1 MRARRKS
8 HNQHAGIHIT
18 KTGHGERP
26 VIPIHIRAPFRLTQR
41 GAIFPQTRAT
51 CAGNNLFIQNGE
63 IGSGGTAGTYGLLE
77 LGWHGRPH
85 DGSVSGD
92 KPARVALRIRS
103 AFPEQRNPV
112 SSSYD
117 GEKKRKKRFS
127 LASSGLLTALIL
139 AVVLGILGAV
149 WVAHLHGRLHKL
161 STAEIPPDNAV
172 LPRPGGQDVIEV
184 HRISPASGVTPQ
196 FVGLTV
202 MPGVGMGILQLSLDL
217 PGRDTHDLL
226 VGTPIT
232 SMGPM
237 LQPKT
242 GALQASL
249 KYSPISLKV
258 FPLTGDSKGQEILG
272 TQPAQDARDE
282 MTPGGAGASG
292 DFSATPAPGPDG
304 SVPPPSGIQTKVT
317 ATISDRGYDLS
328 IAAKNVSDQAKSVVL
343 SWTPQFAVPEKGLS
357 SLHITPPETAEN
369 AERATEI
376 SLDTPN
382 FHRTWQSLKYSYLSS
397 GPELR
402 LRNLADAYTLRLMAL
417 TPSIR
422 NFRVDVPQDGNAVSV
437 TFSTEG
443 PDGAKTVIG
452 PGETLQWHVKIQVA
466 PNNSYSP
473 TSN

>member
-1 MRARRKS
+1 M
-8 HNQHAGIHIT
+8 
-18 KTGHGERP
+18 
-26 VIPIHIRAPFRLTQR
+26 
-41 GAIFPQTRAT
+41 
-51 CAGNNLFIQNGE
+51 
-63 IGSGGTAGTYGLLE
+63 
-77 LGWHGRPH
+77 
-85 DGSVSGD
+85 
-92 KPARVALRIRS
+92 
-103 AFPEQRNPV
+103 
-112 SSSYD
+112 SSSYG
-117 GEKKRKKRFS
+117 GERKRKKRFS

-139 AVVLGILGAV
+139 AVVLGVLGIV
-149 WVAHLHGRLHKL
+149 WVAHLHGKLHKL
-161 STAEIPPDNAV
+161 STVEVPADNAV

-217 PGRDTHDLL
+217 PGRDPQDLL

-237 LQPKT
+237 LQPNT
-242 GALQASL
+242 GAPKASL

-258 FPLTGDSKGQEILG
+258 FPLAGDSEGQEILG
-272 TQPAQDARDE
+272 TQPAQDARND

-292 DFSATPAPGPDG
+292 DFAAAPAPGPDG
-304 SVPPPSGIQTKVT
+304 IAPPPSGIQTKVS

-328 IAAKNVSDQAKSVVL
+328 ITAKNVSGEAKPIVL
-343 SWTPQFAVPEKGLS
+343 SWTPQFAIPAKGLS

-369 AERATEI
+369 AEKTTEI

-382 FHRTWQSLKYSYLSS
+382 FHRTWQGLKYSYLSS

-402 LRNLADAYTLRLMAL
+402 LHNLAEAYTLRLMAL

-422 NFRVDVPQDGNAVSV
+422 NFRVDVPQDGNTVSV

-443 PDGAKTVIG
+443 PNGAKTVIG
-452 PGETLQWHVKIQVA
+452 PGETLQWHLRIQVA